1 MIGPIAFG
9 SGRRICKLIPQC
21 SGIINSRQS
30 SERSP
35 QGKSSSAATRAGRVG
50 IRHCRFPTSGFAT
63 VLLHLIVFYV
73 WGLKGRFN
81 ERQTTP
87 VSDLDELNEMARQQY
102 RREVS
107 RMIDSLNKLVPPGEP
122 LLTLPDHRFNR
133 SVGQFAG
140 KPYSVSGELLSA
152 EAQARDLSQSLPS
165 QADKKELSEIFKEAD
180 WIQRAEACKPL
191 LDGLSKKS

>member
-1 MIGPIAFG
+1 MADGLLARFHLRTGYTGLSRMLKAGKVPIRILQKHINNWFSCALDLFG
-9 SGRRICKLIPQC
+9 VDH
-21 SGIINSRQS
+21 
-30 SERSP
+30 
-35 QGKSSSAATRAGRVG
+35 SSSA
-50 IRHCRFPTSGFAT
+50 HW
-63 VLLHLIVFYV
+63 FYV

-152 EAQARDLSQSLPS
+152 EAQARGLSQSLPS